1 MAPPQ
6 VIYPMA
12 GSLISLSSPTIPPL
26 VPQFVAAAQPAARAT
41 LVGAVQG
48 MPYPSAAASGFAF
61 PSQMAPILGRVET
74 QFNPAGGAVPRR
86 PLNAGASYR
95 CIPCSRDFATQDA
108 LNAHQR
114 VHASVRC
121 DKCGLTLP
129 LYQSYLVHMRL
140 EHAKKYKC
148 LVCGKI
154 DVNPLIIVKH
164 ILDHKDM
171 ANIAKQVYRYFAEY
185 D

>member
-1 MAPPQ
+1 
-6 VIYPMA
+6 MA
-12 GSLISLSSPTIPPL
+12 GSLISLSSPTIPPV

-61 PSQMAPILGRVET
+61 QSQMAPILGRMET
-74 QFNPAGGAVPRR
+74 QLNPAGGAIPRR
-86 PLNAGASYR
+86 PPDTGTDYR
-95 CIPCSRDFATQDA
+95 CTQCFRSLATQLA
-108 LNAHQR
+108 LNAHMR
-114 VHASVRC
+114 THTAVKC
-121 DKCGLTLP
+121 EKCGLTLP
-129 LYQSYLVHMRL
+129 LYDSYLVHMRL

-148 LVCGKI
+148 LVCGKF
-154 DVNPLIIVKH
+154 DVNPLVIVKH

-171 ANIAKQVYRYFAEY
+171 ANVARQVYRYFAEY